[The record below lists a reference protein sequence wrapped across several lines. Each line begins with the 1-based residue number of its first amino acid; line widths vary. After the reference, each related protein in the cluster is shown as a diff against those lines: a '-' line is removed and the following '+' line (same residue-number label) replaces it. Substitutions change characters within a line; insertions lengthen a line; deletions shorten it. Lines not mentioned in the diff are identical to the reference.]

1 MCAQNIEFAVE
12 QEWGIK
18 MESYNFKVDLKGIIR
33 LLSDNLYSSDQVFLR
48 EILQNAVDA
57 IAARKKTDKEY
68 KEGKI
73 TVTYRRMKSGAQF
86 TFADNGIGLN
96 KEEIHSFLSV
106 IGQSSKRD
114 ETMRNSFIG
123 QFGIGLLS
131 CFLVANEIKVLTRSV
146 REEQA
151 YQWVGKSDGS
161 YVITEPKK
169 KVEVGT
175 QIQLKLTGSKFEV
188 FTEQEI
194 IKDLSEY
201 GFLIPTPIYFDGE
214 NEKKIVNSNFIP
226 WRQSFCMADEIMGFG
241 ETLFDESFFDVIP
254 LVGDGIKGY
263 AYIST
268 RQTSANTT
276 NRHKIFLKN
285 MFVTEDGKDIIPK
298 WAFFTKCIVN
308 ADDLTPNASREGFA
322 RDHKLMKA
330 KNQIEKCIF
339 DYFISLSQY
348 DVRKL
353 KQLTRIHNVAIK
365 SLVVENDQIFKLF
378 FPFLTFPTNQGML
391 TGFQIVNAS
400 KKVPVNYCVEIDD
413 FRRICPLLEGT
424 ESLLV
429 NGGYIYDANIL
440 QKLPKFYKNVRVEA
454 FDENSYE
461 TLLASPPR
469 EILTELETFL
479 DLAVGAMKPYH
490 CGVSLKSF
498 SPGGLQALF
507 IPGEDAL
514 FAETMDENS
523 LSGFFEGFDFG
534 EEQEEACGDM
544 LYLNSNNSF
553 IKSLG
558 QIKTEASAMDLAS
571 MEELAKTIIQVI
583 YIQARLAGH
592 YTLEGKEMEL
602 MNKSL
607 QRLME
612 YALMGGMNFGTNDFN
627 GG

>member
-1 MCAQNIEFAVE
+1 
-12 QEWGIK
+12 

-322 RDHKLMKA
+322 RDHKLMKV

-461 TLLASPPR
+461 TLLAPPPR

-507 IPGEDAL
+507 IPGEDVL

-558 QIKTEASAMDLAS
+558 QIKTEASAKALAS